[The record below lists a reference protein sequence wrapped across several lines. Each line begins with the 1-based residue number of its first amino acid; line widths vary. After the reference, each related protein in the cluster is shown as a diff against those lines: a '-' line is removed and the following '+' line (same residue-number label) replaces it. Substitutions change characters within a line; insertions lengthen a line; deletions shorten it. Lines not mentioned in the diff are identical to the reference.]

1 LPNPLSSPDRKYLSA
16 VMSRS
21 SKAYPHAPFAMF
33 YWPVNG
39 GQSVPDIGGK
49 SGPRASDVLLDA
61 RLDLEWYSYAEVHF
75 ARGGREIHRLAMDA
89 FATKLRSIPRQRP
102 DAYATAGTLAVGV
115 FTRAYEFA
123 LLSFGKI
130 PFSHGVIRSQ
140 DEAFKVIE
148 DLNPMPQAALIE
160 LVMVLDAFA
169 ASQFDLVAAVN
180 HKIQEARIEWQRGK
194 LPTAG
199 YHGPAK
205 RRGMRT

>member
-1 LPNPLSSPDRKYLSA
+1 MPTPLSSPDRKYLSA

-33 YWPVNG
+33 YWPVEG
-39 GQSVPDIGGK
+39 GQSRIDIGGRT
-49 SGPRASDVLLDA
+49 GPRSSEVLSDA
-61 RLDLEWYSYAEVHF
+61 RLETEWLHHAEVQF
-75 ARGGREIHRLAMDA
+75 ARGGREIHRIAMDA

-102 DAYATAGTLAVGV
+102 DAYSTAGVLAVGV
-115 FTRAYEFA
+115 FVRAYEFA

-148 DLNPMPQAALIE
+148 DLNPNPQAALIE
-160 LVMVLDAFA
+160 LVMILDAFA
-169 ASQFDLVAAVN
+169 ASRFDLLEPVN

-199 YHGPAK
+199 YHGPTK